1 MASQRKLL
9 STQKGH
15 LKRDFIEQR
24 KLEEE
29 SVYTGCELLN
39 ESKPP
44 AELINAV
51 ARKKWKEVV
60 HVLTP
65 IKIISDADISN
76 VIGFCNAWAK
86 YCEAIKLMK
95 HVIDSETKA
104 EAETKMLKFGKEFRD
119 FGGKIGLDQ
128 SSRLK
133 AAASKT
139 QKQEEKIEEMF
150 GAI

>member
-1 MASQRKLL
+1 ML

-15 LKRDFIEQR
+15 LKRDFIERR

-29 SVYTGCELLN
+29 SVYTGCDLLDEN
-39 ESKPP
+39 KPP
-44 AELINAV
+44 AELINAD
-51 ARKKWKEVV
+51 AKKKWKEVV
-60 HVLTP
+60 HVLMP
-65 IKIISDADISN
+65 IKIISDADVSN

-86 YCEAIKLMK
+86 YCEAVKVLKKNITPE
-95 HVIDSETKA
+95 IRGDA
-104 EAETKMLKFGKEFRD
+104 ESKMLKFGKEFRD
-119 FGGKIGLDQ
+119 FGGRIGLDQ

-139 QKQEEKIEEMF
+139 QKQEKKIEEAF